1 MIYNEEQWEV
11 IKQAGPHFRT
21 ARQDYI
27 RNATRQM
34 TQQIVDVYESAT
46 GKTVM
51 SKDYKCAVCVL
62 RIYQTIGKTYFSDL
76 AEREELEKNKIED
89 NAENNDNEGELAE
102 PDNGDKD
109 KDTPDTGQ
117 DKKKLAKGRNSRVGK
132 K

>member
-11 IKQAGPHFRT
+11 IKQASPHFRT

-46 GKTVM
+46 GKTIM

-76 AEREELEKNKIED
+76 AEREELEKIKIVN
-89 NAENNDNEGELAE
+89 NAENNDNKAE
-102 PDNGDKD
+102 VGKPDDGDKD

-117 DKKKLAKGRNSRVGK
+117 DKKKLAKRRNSRVGK

>member
-1 MIYNEEQWEV
+1 MIYSNEQWEV

-34 TQQIVDVYESAT
+34 TEQIVDVYESAT
-46 GKTVM
+46 GKTIM

-76 AEREELEKNKIED
+76 AEREELEKNKIEE
-89 NAENNDNEGELAE
+89 NAEDNDNEVGIDE
-102 PDNGDKD
+102 PDDRDKNE
-109 KDTPDTGQ
+109 DTPDTGQ

>member
-1 MIYNEEQWEV
+1 MIYNEQQWEV

-34 TQQIVDVYESAT
+34 TQQIVDVYEAAT

-89 NAENNDNEGELAE
+89 NAENNDNKTEVDKS
-102 PDNGDKD
+102 DNGDKD

-117 DKKKLAKGRNSRVGK
+117 DKKKLAKRRNSRVGK

>member
-1 MIYNEEQWEV
+1 MIYNEQQWEV

-34 TQQIVDVYESAT
+34 TEQIVDVYESAT
-46 GKTVM
+46 GKTIM

-76 AEREELEKNKIED
+76 AEREELEKNKIEE
-89 NAENNDNEGELAE
+89 NAENNDNEVGFTE

>member
-11 IKQAGPHFRT
+11 IKQASPHFRT

-46 GKTVM
+46 GKTIM

-76 AEREELEKNKIED
+76 AEREELEKIKIVN
-89 NAENNDNEGELAE
+89 NAENNDNKAE
-102 PDNGDKD
+102 VGKPDDGDKD

>member
-1 MIYNEEQWEV
+1 
-11 IKQAGPHFRT
+11 
-21 ARQDYI
+21 
-27 RNATRQM
+27 M

-46 GKTVM
+46 GKSVM

-76 AEREELEKNKIED
+76 AEREELEKNKIEK
-89 NAENNDNEGELAE
+89 NAENNDNKGGIDE